1 MLGVERV
8 SEASCVLSLG
18 FALYR
23 DSDGEENQKAKLSP
37 PPTQVLE
44 RTPFVVFKMSMD

>member
-1 MLGVERV
+1 MSKKSQMLGVERV

-23 DSDGEENQKAKLSP
+23 DSDGEENQIISG
-37 PPTQVLE
+37 
-44 RTPFVVFKMSMD
+44 SN